1 MFKQVT
7 IPLTIVPRKYQSDFL
22 GMSSYLLQSEPTK
35 WHLFSAPTNT
45 GKSLCELMFL
55 QANPGSIL
63 VTPRLEIIAGML
75 DKLGHYVDDLTDKQ
89 LIELSWQYGIITPI
103 RLRNILAKGEL
114 PFQPSYICMD
124 EAHHSLAES
133 WEDLHM
139 YLNGVPVIGLTA
151 TPYRGTPKGTKKFRE
166 QWGSK
171 VHEIISLKD
180 SIKQGYFHIPKTAIW
195 PLVDDDIIDVVNGEF
210 NATKADEVI
219 VDRIKALVN
228 RCTVSRF
235 YCKNSRL
242 WDKPTIFSVPSTE
255 TALTLTDEL
264 NNAGMS
270 ASVVIQSTPRKLRR
284 KIFQQVS
291 TCSTAIVQIDVVS
304 EGVDLPVRR
313 IIDIRP
319 TMSPVK
325 WIQQVGRIRA
335 TSGDPTPPEY
345 ICCCRNLE
353 RHAYLMEGH
362 LPNSSVKEAQTAFAD
377 EDTTN
382 PNGTW
387 QTNNLTKRMGMRA
400 VGLEGLGRFTYSHV
414 QLLNGLWCITYNLV
428 HVDGFNRNEYYVLV
442 HPNFPEPVYGKK
454 VSTVDQTTNEMKWG
468 HWRLIE
474 SIPDLKGCSTLQIK
488 NEEFLSDKQRQRWI
502 DDAEKLGLNPHQQV
516 TNRKLQSLFFLKN
529 TGLRFS

>member
-1 MFKQVT
+1 MFKPVQIPST
-7 IPLTIVPRKYQSDFL
+7 IIPRDYQRMFL
-22 GMSSYLLQSEPTK
+22 DQAHYQLSANPNQ

-63 VTPRLEIIAGML
+63 ITPRLEIIAGML
-75 DKLGHYVDDLTDKQ
+75 DKLGHYVEDLSDKS
-89 LIELSWQYGIITPI
+89 LIDLAWQYGIITPV

-114 PFQPSYICMD
+114 SFSPSYICLD

-139 YLNGVPVIGLTA
+139 YLNGTPVIGLTA

-166 QWGSK
+166 QWGNV
-171 VHEIISLKD
+171 VHSIINLPDAVSR
-180 SIKQGYFHIPKTAIW
+180 GFFHIPKTTIW
-195 PLVDDDIIDVVNGEF
+195 PLVDDDIIDVTNGEF
-210 NATKADEVI
+210 NVTKADEVI
-219 VDRIKALVN
+219 IDRIKALVN
-228 RCTVSRF
+228 KCTVSRF
-235 YCKNSRL
+235 YCKNSQL

-255 TALTLTDEL
+255 VALQLTNEL
-264 NNAGMS
+264 NNAGMT

-284 KIFQQVS
+284 TIFQRLVS
-291 TCSTAIVQIDVVS
+291 CSTAIVQIDVVS

-335 TSGDPTPPEY
+335 TPDDPTPPEY

-353 RHAYLMEGH
+353 RHAYLMEGL
-362 LPNSSVKEAQTAFAD
+362 LPNSSVKDAQEAFDSTA
-377 EDTTN
+377 EL
-382 PNGTW
+382 GKIKCS
-387 QTNNLTKRMGMRA
+387 LTKRMGMRA
-400 VGLEGLGRFTYSHV
+400 VGLEGLGRFTYSYV

-428 HVDGFNRNEYYVLV
+428 HTEGFSRQEYFILV
-442 HPNFPEPVYGKK
+442 HPNHPQPVVGLK
-454 VSTVDQTTNEMKWG
+454 VSTVDQNTNEMKWG
-468 HWRLIE
+468 YWKLIE
-474 SIPDLKGCSTLQIK
+474 SIPDLKGCTSLNLK
-488 NEEFLSDKQRQRWI
+488 NEEYLSDKQKSRWTA
-502 DDAEKLGLNPHQQV
+502 DAEKLGLNPHQQV
-516 TNRKLQSLFFLKN
+516 TNRKLQSLFFLRN

>member
-1 MFKQVT
+1 MSFRPVQIPPT
-7 IPLTIVPRKYQSDFL
+7 IIPRKYQQTFIRQAQYELSNN
-22 GMSSYLLQSEPTK
+22 PTQ

-55 QANPGSIL
+55 QYFPNSIL

-89 LIELSWQYGIITPI
+89 LIDISWQYGIITPV

-114 PFQPSYICMD
+114 HTQPTCLVVD
-124 EAHHSLAES
+124 EAHHDLAETYQ
-133 WEDLHM
+133 DLMM
-139 YLNGVPVIGLTA
+139 YLNGVPKIGLTA

-166 QWGSK
+166 QWGNK

-180 SIKQGYFHIPKTAIW
+180 SVKQGYFHIPKTIMW
-195 PLVDDDIIDVVNGEF
+195 PLVDDDTIDVTNGEF
-210 NATKADEVI
+210 NVTKADEVI
-219 VDRIKALVN
+219 IDRIKALVN

-235 YCKNSRL
+235 YCKNSQL

-255 TALTLTDEL
+255 TAIQLTNEL
-264 NNAGMS
+264 NNAGL
-270 ASVVIQSTPRKLRR
+270 ATSVVIQSTPRKLRQR
-284 KIFQQVS
+284 IFQRLVS
-291 TCSTAIVQIDVVS
+291 CSTAIVQIDVIS

-313 IIDIRP
+313 IVDIRP

-335 TSGDPTPPEY
+335 VPDDPTPPEY

-362 LPNSSVKEAQTAFAD
+362 LPNSSIKEAQNAFN
-377 EDTTN
+377 EET
-382 PNGTW
+382 PKPGT
-387 QTNNLTKRMGMRA
+387 QFAQLTKRMGVRA

-428 HVDGFNRNEYYVLV
+428 HVDGFSRNEYYVLV
-442 HPNFPEPVYGKK
+442 HPNFPEPVYGVK
-454 VSTVDQTTNEMKWG
+454 VSTVDQSTNEMKWG
-468 HWRLIE
+468 HWRVIE

-488 NEEFLSDKQRQRWI
+488 NEEFLSEKQRNRWTE
-502 DDAEKLGLNPHQQV
+502 DAERLGLNPHQQV
-516 TNRKLQSLFFLKN
+516 TNRKLQSLFFLRN

>member
-1 MFKQVT
+1 MFKPVQIPST
-7 IPLTIVPRKYQSDFL
+7 ITPRSYQNKFL
-22 GMSSYLLQSEPTK
+22 DTAHEQLHYHPNQ

-55 QANPGSIL
+55 QAFPNSIL

-89 LIELSWQYGIITPI
+89 LIDISWQYGIITPV

-114 PFQPSYICMD
+114 SFQPSYICLD

-139 YLNGVPVIGLTA
+139 YLNGCPVIGLTA

-166 QWGSK
+166 QWGNK

-180 SIKQGYFHIPKTAIW
+180 SVKQGYFHIPKTVMW
-195 PLVDDDIIDVVNGEF
+195 PLVDDDTIDVTNGEF
-210 NATKADEVI
+210 NVTKADEVI
-219 VDRIKALVN
+219 IDRIKALVN

-235 YCKNSRL
+235 YCKNSKL

-255 TALTLTDEL
+255 TAIQLTNEL
-264 NNAGMS
+264 NNAGL
-270 ASVVIQSTPRKLRR
+270 ATSVVIQSTPRKLRR
-284 KIFQQVS
+284 NIFQKLVN
-291 TCSTAIVQIDVVS
+291 CSTAIVQIDVVS

-313 IIDIRP
+313 IVDIRP

-335 TSGDPTPPEY
+335 VPDDPTPPEY

-362 LPNSSVKEAQTAFAD
+362 LPNSSVKEAQEAFGDCLPSAND
-377 EDTTN
+377 PTKFDY
-382 PNGTW
+382 
-387 QTNNLTKRMGMRA
+387 NLTKRMGVRA

-428 HVDGFNRNEYYVLV
+428 HVDGFSRNEYYVLV
-442 HPNFPEPVYGKK
+442 HPNFPEPVYGIKT
-454 VSTVDQTTNEMKWG
+454 STVDQSTNEMKWG
-468 HWRLIE
+468 HWRVIE

-488 NEEFLSDKQRQRWI
+488 NEEFLSEKQRNRWTE
-502 DDAEKLGLNPHQQV
+502 DAERLGLNPHQQV
-516 TNRKLQSLFFLKN
+516 TNRKLQSLFFLRN